1 MAIRY
6 NILIYLFCIIAIS
19 DTSNA
24 DIIIKKNTT
33 WTRNRMLSENVIVQP
48 NSVLTINAG
57 VSIYVQNKILDNK
70 DTNRVQILVLG
81 ALNILG
87 TADDLVYIGPRGSS
101 IKKNIGLE

>member
-6 NILIYLFCIIAIS
+6 KILLHLFCIIAAN

-33 WTRNRMLSENVIVQP
+33 WTHNRTLSENVIVQP

-57 VSIYVQNKILDNK
+57 VSIYVQNKIPNNVGVK
-70 DTNRVQILVLG
+70 
-81 ALNILG
+81 
-87 TADDLVYIGPRGSS
+87 
-101 IKKNIGLE
+101 